1 MQRKNYILK
10 SKKNGFAMLMAIVV
24 LLVLATMMAVSIS
37 LTTKTT
43 KRNLNTYVKNQAE
56 LYSKNAAE
64 YALYKISKSTTKCS
78 PVSIA
83 PFTVDGIYKINV
95 KILYAYSNEGTC
107 SASSQYIQLQDAASE
122 QREYGY
128 VKIDVTVEVDKQ
140 IDSEP
145 IRIYRSYIEDI
156 TPYL

>member
-78 PVSIA
+78 PASIA
-83 PFTVDGIYKINV
+83 PFTALACPLNSIVSFLLASNNFSVLSSENDM
-95 KILYAYSNEGTC
+95 ILSG
-107 SASSQYIQLQDAASE
+107 
-122 QREYGY
+122 
-128 VKIDVTVEVDKQ
+128 
-140 IDSEP
+140 
-145 IRIYRSYIEDI
+145 
-156 TPYL
+156 